1 MEGQSQ
7 NPVAHGTPSSPANGE
22 AVDHGAA
29 NDGAAGSAQTTS
41 PTSAGADQRTWRKGQ
56 GSGHRDQDTGIATA
70 VPAGFDR
77 VCALLAEA
85 VIGMMAGTL
94 PSSTG
99 QGSLSCAP
107 TQGDSKHT
115 TDSGAT
121 LSTISLDDQ
130 IIEELR
136 ECGSTSP
143 AALRAK
149 LGLQRTP
156 CTKALNRLVAKGML
170 ISQGSTRDR
179 VYRLVQSSQPAA
191 A

>member
-1 MEGQSQ
+1 
-7 NPVAHGTPSSPANGE
+7 
-22 AVDHGAA
+22 
-29 NDGAAGSAQTTS
+29 
-41 PTSAGADQRTWRKGQ
+41 
-56 GSGHRDQDTGIATA
+56 
-70 VPAGFDR
+70 
-77 VCALLAEA
+77 
-85 VIGMMAGTL
+85 MAGTL